1 MARSDAE
8 VLYEFD
14 MLYIDL
20 KDAVDNPDVQA
31 DKEKLTIALHQL
43 DILEHVIMNKPRKY
57 NPIVKK

>member
-20 KDAVDNPDVQA
+20 KDAVDNPDVKA